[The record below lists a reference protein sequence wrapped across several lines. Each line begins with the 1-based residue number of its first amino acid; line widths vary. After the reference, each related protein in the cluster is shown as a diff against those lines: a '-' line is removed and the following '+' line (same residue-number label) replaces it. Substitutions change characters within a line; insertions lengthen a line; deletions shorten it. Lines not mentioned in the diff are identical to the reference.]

1 MVGDRE
7 DSVFVREVNGEEN
20 GEINGVVF
28 FDPPRGGIECTVAQ
42 KSVPMFACFSLK
54 LITPNRI

>member
-1 MVGDRE
+1 MVRDRE

-28 FDPPRGGIECTVAQ
+28 FDPPRGGVECIYAPGIQLLLLPWFV
-42 KSVPMFACFSLK
+42 KNSGKFS
-54 LITPNRI
+54 